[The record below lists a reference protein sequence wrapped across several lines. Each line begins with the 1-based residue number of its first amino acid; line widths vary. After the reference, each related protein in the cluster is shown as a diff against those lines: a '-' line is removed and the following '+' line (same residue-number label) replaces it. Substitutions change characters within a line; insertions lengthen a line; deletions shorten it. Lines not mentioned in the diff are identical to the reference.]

1 MFSTYPNRTGF
12 LVAAIVT
19 GVLTATSTPAV
30 ASDRS
35 TVCAALGDVIRVA
48 VDQIVAGNQSA
59 RLTTA
64 LEAHKRLECP
74 VNTLLDALRVPS
86 LDDEAASEGSSP
98 KRDSDRRQN

>member
-1 MFSTYPNRTGF
+1 MSRTCPNRAGF
-12 LVAAIVT
+12 LAAAIAA

-30 ASDRS
+30 AADRA

-48 VDQIVAGNQSA
+48 VDQIVTGNQSA

-64 LEAHKRLECP
+64 LEAHERLECP

-86 LDDEAASEGSSP
+86 LDDEAAGEGSYP